1 MRTYCPNDIFL
12 FSQIPYLCGQ
22 TRASVPTLWYYLRMQ
37 KALFTPLS
45 IRRGDESEASPPLGG
60 GWEGFPIEGVCP
72 YFVALFQ
79 I

>member
-1 MRTYCPNDIFL
+1 MRTDEGVCPYF
-12 FSQIPYLCGQ
+12 
-22 TRASVPTLWYYLRMQ
+22 V
-37 KALFTPLS
+37 ALSKPQNYSLISF
-45 IRRGDESEASPPLGG
+45 REASPPLGG